1 MPRLGWVVEQLT
13 HNPKIKGSNPPTF
26 TRKEK
31 NGGKARNASHT
42 KQ

>member
-13 HNPKIKGSNPPTF
+13 HNPKIKGSNPSTF
-26 TRKEK
+26 SLMEK
-31 NGGKARNASHT
+31 NGGKAWNASHT